1 MVITGINEEIALS
14 IKKKTGQNMDSNG
27 DYRPLIFI
35 SGKNQQ
41 YITPVDMGSMDKNNT
56 ENI

>member
-1 MVITGINEEIALS
+1 
-14 IKKKTGQNMDSNG
+14 MDSNG

-35 SGKNQQ
+35 CGKNQQ